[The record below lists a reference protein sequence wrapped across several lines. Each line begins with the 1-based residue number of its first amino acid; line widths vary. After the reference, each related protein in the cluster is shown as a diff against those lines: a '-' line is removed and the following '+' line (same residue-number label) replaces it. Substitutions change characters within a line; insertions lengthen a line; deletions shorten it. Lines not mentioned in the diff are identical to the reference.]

1 MKYCY
6 NCNRITSGTPL
17 FCNFCARS
25 YNVKLCP
32 RKHSNPR
39 KAEACSQCGSR
50 DLSTPQPKVPWCAV
64 IRELLDNPAALV
76 SLALLMVPLAILWW
90 MWSQIPAWFRKAIYR
105 MLKRKREGEDR
116 RRD

>member
-1 MKYCY
+1 VP
-6 NCNRITSGTPL
+6 GFL
-17 FCNFCARS
+17 
-25 YNVKLCP
+25 
-32 RKHSNPR
+32 
-39 KAEACSQCGSR
+39 
-50 DLSTPQPKVPWCAV
+50 LSVISILLALAV